1 MLEPDVNAH
10 DHAQGKRDARVT
22 LVEYGDFEC
31 PHCRRAY
38 PIVKALQARFGDDLR
53 FVFRYFPLVDAHPNA
68 MAFAEFAEAAG
79 RQGKFWQ
86 AHDYLFEHQGHLSSR
101 HLTNAAADLDLDAAE
116 IARALATNGPAE
128 RVRKDLASGER
139 SDVNGT
145 PTFFINGDR
154 FRGEWWEEAAFAEA
168 LASAGLRDRDGRS
181 TSSERET
188 NSGRME

>member
-1 MLEPDVNAH
+1 MLKPDVSAQ
-10 DHAQGKRDARVT
+10 DHAQGRHDARVT

-31 PHCRRAY
+31 PHCARAY

-53 FVFRYFPLVDAHPNA
+53 FVFRYFPLLEAHPNA

-101 HLTNAAADLDLDAAE
+101 QLENAAADLDLDSADL
-116 IARALATNGPAE
+116 ARALDASEPAK
-128 RVRKDLASGER
+128 RVLEDLASGER
-139 SDVNGT
+139 NGVNGT
-145 PTFFINGDR
+145 PAFFINGVR

-168 LASAGLRDRDGRS
+168 LASAGLRDSDRRAAS
-181 TSSERET
+181 TERAITSDRRE
-188 NSGRME
+188 

>member
-1 MLEPDVNAH
+1 MLTPDVTAH
-10 DHAQGKRDARVT
+10 DHTLGRSDARVT

-86 AHDYLFEHQGHLSSR
+86 VHDYLFEHQGHISSR
-101 HLTNAAADLDLDAAE
+101 QLANAAADLDLDSAE
-116 IARALATNGPAE
+116 LARTLATDGPAE
-128 RVRKDLASGER
+128 RVGKDLANGKRSG
-139 SDVNGT
+139 VNGT
-145 PTFFINGDR
+145 PTFFINGAR

-168 LASAGLRDRDGRS
+168 LASAGLRDIDGRS
-181 TSSERET
+181 ISTERDTTSELRE
-188 NSGRME
+188 